1 MGKKGK
7 SLKSID
13 IYGETKG
20 FNFGGEGSF
29 QTYLGLCLTLFTL
42 FIFVAYSLHR
52 VNALVTRDDT
62 VTRSTISYDSY
73 DTEKVTSI
81 DDIGLNL
88 AFGIAKTNGE
98 SQELL
103 SDYFDLQVFIETT
116 DVSGGVFRQPV
127 QTTACP
133 EEIEADYTAP

>member
-29 QTYLGLCLTLFTL
+29 QTYLGLGLTLFTL

-127 QTTACP
+127 LTTPCP
-133 EEIEADYTAP
+133 E